1 MQIKQMNTR
10 LETRRITMKF
20 EKEVRL
26 AEMRVEEAED
36 KMILEG
42 YAIVFEEETLIGDEE
57 RGFREVISRD
67 SLSKA
72 NMKDVPLK
80 YNHMDSFLILART
93 KNKSLSL
100 SVDEKGLKVHA
111 ELLNTTTNQDVYKMV
126 KAGLLDK
133 MSFAFTVKKQ
143 SWDRKA
149 EIPLRRIEEIDR
161 LYDVSVVDL
170 PAYEGTSIYSR
181 SLDLVETELKAMDL
195 AKREEEAKVIR
206 KRISIKTLI

>member
-1 MQIKQMNTR
+1 MNDK
-10 LETRRITMKF
+10 ET
-20 EKEVRL
+20 RL
-26 AEMRVEEAED
+26 AEMRVEETED

-42 YAIVFEEETLIGDEE
+42 YAIVFDQETMIGDEE
-57 RGFREVISRD
+57 RGFKEVISRD
-67 SLSKA
+67 SLSKT
-72 NMKDVPLK
+72 NMKDVPMK

-100 SVDEKGLKVHA
+100 SVDEHGLKVRA
-111 ELLNTTTNQDVYKMV
+111 ELLNTTTNADVYKMV

-143 SWDRKA
+143 SWDRSSK
-149 EIPLRRIEEIDR
+149 IPLRRIEEIDR
-161 LYDVSVVDL
+161 LFDVSVVDL

-206 KRISIKTLI
+206 KRISIKTRT

>member
-1 MQIKQMNTR
+1 
-10 LETRRITMKF
+10 MKF

-26 AEMRVEEAED
+26 AEMRVEETED

-161 LYDVSVVDL
+161 LFDVSVVDL

-195 AKREEEAKVIR
+195 AKREEEAKVNR
-206 KRISIKTLI
+206 KRISIKSRT

>member
-1 MQIKQMNTR
+1 MM
-10 LETRRITMKF
+10 L

-26 AEMRVEEAED
+26 AEMRVEETED

-161 LYDVSVVDL
+161 LFDVSVVDL

-206 KRISIKTLI
+206 KRISIKTRT

>member
-1 MQIKQMNTR
+1 
-10 LETRRITMKF
+10 MKF

-161 LYDVSVVDL
+161 LFDVSVVDL

-206 KRISIKTLI
+206 KRISIKSRI

>member
-1 MQIKQMNTR
+1 MNDK
-10 LETRRITMKF
+10 ET
-20 EKEVRL
+20 RL
-26 AEMRVEEAED
+26 AEMRVEETED

-42 YAIVFEEETLIGDEE
+42 YAIVFDQETMIGDEE
-57 RGFREVISRD
+57 RGFKEVISRE
-67 SLSKA
+67 SLSKT
-72 NMKDVPLK
+72 NMKDVPMK

-100 SVDEKGLKVHA
+100 SVDEHGLKVRA
-111 ELLNTTTNQDVYKMV
+111 ELLNTTTNADVYKMV

-143 SWDRKA
+143 SWDRSSK
-149 EIPLRRIEEIDR
+149 IPLRRIEEIDR
-161 LYDVSVVDL
+161 LFDVSVVDL

-206 KRISIKTLI
+206 KRISIKTRT

>member
-1 MQIKQMNTR
+1 
-10 LETRRITMKF
+10 MKF

-72 NMKDVPLK
+72 HMKDVPLK

-206 KRISIKTLI
+206 KRISIKSRI

>member
-1 MQIKQMNTR
+1 
-10 LETRRITMKF
+10 MKF

-57 RGFREVISRD
+57 RGFKEVISRD

-206 KRISIKTLI
+206 KRISIKSRI

>member
-1 MQIKQMNTR
+1 
-10 LETRRITMKF
+10 MKF